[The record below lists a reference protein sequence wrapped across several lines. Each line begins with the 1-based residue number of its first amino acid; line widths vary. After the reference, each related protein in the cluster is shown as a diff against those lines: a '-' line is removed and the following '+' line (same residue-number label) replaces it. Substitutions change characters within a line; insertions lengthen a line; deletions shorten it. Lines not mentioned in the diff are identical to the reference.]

1 MQLATRI
8 GTMARRGAPLPYDAE
23 VEWLESPDGTAYI
36 DTGLVPNIN
45 DDICITVSGQQSTPL
60 STGGSRGGIGITNW
74 ADGPSWTS
82 YFGDKRT
89 IPSSRV
95 FIIEQGV
102 VYNLR
107 INKYFFQCNDLKVD
121 IGASSLSTS
130 SKYVLFYD
138 IWKNFGSYNCV
149 RIFNFSIKGRCSMI
163 PVRFTNENGETEG
176 ALYDRISGQLL
187 RSQGTGALIIGPDK
201 TT

>member
-1 MQLATRI
+1 MML
-8 GTMARRGAPLPYDAE
+8 GARTGAWAKSGKPLPYDAE
-23 VEWLESPDGTAYI
+23 VDWLESPDGTAYI

-45 DDICITVSGQQSTPL
+45 DDICITVSGQQATPL
-60 STGGSRGGIGITNW
+60 STGGYSGGVGITNW
-74 ADGPSWTS
+74 YDGPSWTS
-82 YFGDKRT
+82 YFGNKQT

-107 INKYFFQCNDLKVD
+107 LNKDFFQCNDLKVD

-130 SKYVLFYD
+130 SKYVLLYD
-138 IWKNFGSYNCV
+138 IWRNFSSYNCV

-163 PVRFTNENGETEG
+163 PVRFTNENAETEG
-176 ALYDRISGQLL
+176 ALYDRISGQLF
-187 RSQGTGALIIGPDK
+187 RNQGTGALILGPDK